1 MAKKKQASLRKP
13 VLSSDDVL
21 QFAES
26 GRGGRSSSK
35 ARGSKP
41 AAASGEVSP
50 ASRFPPSGD
59 VRLTVNLRGDLH
71 MRLKMEA
78 VKRRTT
84 VGEILEELV
93 QQHIKG

>member
-1 MAKKKQASLRKP
+1 MAKKKQPTQPTLKKP
-13 VLSSDDVL
+13 VLSSADVL
-21 QFAES
+21 GFAEGKK
-26 GRGGRSSSK
+26 GR
-35 ARGSKP
+35 
-41 AAASGEVSP
+41 AAAISEASS

-59 VRLTVNLRGDLH
+59 IRLTVNIRGDLH

-93 QQHIKG
+93 QQHVKA